1 MCPVN
6 WITYYL
12 SLCDLLKVRLASGF
26 FFRASDRSRDISL
39 RPFVGSAVN
48 NRLRGYLTE
57 AKLHDGETPHSFRVG
72 LSTTLRLLG
81 CSQQQVAQYI
91 GWKSGEMAQVTPVRL
106 MRRRLSRSSRT
117 SFLVLLVWSQ
127 CLCLTPTICNPFVP
141 IERFHF
147 HRLLLPLVLLSGLK
161 GICE

>member
-1 MCPVN
+1 M
-6 WITYYL
+6 
-12 SLCDLLKVRLASGF
+12 CDLLKVRLASGF
-26 FFRASDRSRDISL
+26 FFRASDRSRDISP

-91 GWKSGEMAQVTPVRL
+91 GWKSGEMAQHY
-106 MRRRLSRSSRT
+106 SRSSDAAASLT
-117 SFLVLLVWSQ
+117 IFEEVVPSVTGLV
-127 CLCLTPTICNPFVP
+127 TVP
-141 IERFHF
+141 VSPRQSATRLYQLNDFHF
-147 HRLLLPLVLLSGLK
+147 HLLLLPLVLLSGLK
-161 GICE
+161 GISE

>member
-1 MCPVN
+1 M
-6 WITYYL
+6 
-12 SLCDLLKVRLASGF
+12 CDLLKVRLASGF
-26 FFRASDRSRDISL
+26 FFRASDRGRDVSP

-57 AKLHDGETPHSFRVG
+57 AKLHDGETPHSLQVG

-91 GWKSGEMAQVTPVRL
+91 GWKSGRWLNITPVRL

-127 CLCLTPTICNPFVP
+127 CLCLIPTICNPFVP
-141 IERFHF
+141 TERFS
-147 HRLLLPLVLLSGLK
+147 LSSF
-161 GICE
+161 IVTPSPPIRVEEDF